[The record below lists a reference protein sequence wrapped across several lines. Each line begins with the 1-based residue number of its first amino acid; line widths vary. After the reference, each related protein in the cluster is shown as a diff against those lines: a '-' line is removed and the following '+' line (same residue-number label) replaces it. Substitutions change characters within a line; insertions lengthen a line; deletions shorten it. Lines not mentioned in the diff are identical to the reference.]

1 MYAQSI
7 ENGFDFGAVFRGVMP
22 HAKAATLCIAL
33 FWSNVAAAEN
43 QAGLEISNT
52 AELTYGVSGTPFTI
66 RSNRV
71 NFRVAERLD
80 VALSAKGAVPVTA
93 DGTSYVAALIL
104 KNLGNGAEAFSLAA
118 SLNTADYSVRAI
130 AIDSD
135 NDGRYDPAI
144 DQLVAGGQSPVLQ
157 PGQSVSLFVLIDP
170 VSPASDPGSV
180 TVSVV
185 ARAATGSGTPGTVFA
200 GQGDGGSDAV
210 TGPTGAEARVTLPLV
225 TDRANVP
232 TFVKTQSVL
241 APDGSTRAI
250 RDAVITY
257 RLTATF
263 PGATTGAR
271 IGDLVPAGT
280 SYVPGSL
287 RLDATTL
294 SDAADADA
302 GFFDGS
308 SVIVAL
314 GDIPGAATRTVQF
327 QVKIK

>member
-1 MYAQSI
+1 MPRVK
-7 ENGFDFGAVFRGVMP
+7 AV
-22 HAKAATLCIAL
+22 TLCIPL

-43 QAGLEISNT
+43 QAGLQISNT
-52 AELTYGVSGTPFTI
+52 AELRYEFGGTPFTI

-71 NFRVAERLD
+71 DFTVAERLD
-80 VALSAKGAVPVTA
+80 VDLSAKGSVPVNA
-93 DGTSYVAALIL
+93 DGNNYVAVLVL
-104 KNLGNGAEAFSLAA
+104 KNLGNGSEAFFLEA
-118 SLNTADYSVRAI
+118 SLNSADYTVRAI

-135 NDGRYDPAI
+135 NDGRYDPAR
-144 DQLVAGGQSPVLQ
+144 DQLIAAGQSPVLQ
-157 PGQSVSLFVLIDP
+157 PAQSISLFVLIDAA
-170 VSPASDPGSV
+170 SPASNPDAV
-180 TVSVV
+180 RVSVV
-185 ARAATGSGTPGTVFA
+185 ARAATGSGTTGTVFA
-200 GQGDGGSDAV
+200 AQGDGGGDAV
-210 TGPTGAEARVTLPLV
+210 TGPTGAEARIALPLV

-241 APDGSTRAI
+241 APDGSARAI

-257 RLTATF
+257 SLTATF
-263 PGATTGAR
+263 PSATPGVR

-280 SYVPGSL
+280 AYVPGSL
-287 RLDATTL
+287 RLDAASL
-294 SDAADADA
+294 SDAADTDA